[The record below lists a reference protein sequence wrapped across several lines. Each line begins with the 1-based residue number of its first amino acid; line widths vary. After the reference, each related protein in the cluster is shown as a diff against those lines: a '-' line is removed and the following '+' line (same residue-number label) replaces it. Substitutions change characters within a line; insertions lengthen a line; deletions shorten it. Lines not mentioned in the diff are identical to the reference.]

1 MTESDKKDKLTEI
14 LKIVNEKKLEYIINK
29 YEAQEI
35 VCGINFLI
43 KENKNF
49 NRVDKE
55 RLRLTKIELA
65 IKQKIDWNIASVRH
79 QDSQE
84 NQKLQ
89 EDHKPHED
97 KKFQEIEKAY
107 LKNIVDSLQHWVSKM
122 EEEITPSKNLFL
134 ISFITIFENN
144 SFNNIL
150 L

>member
-1 MTESDKKDKLTEI
+1 MTESEKKNKLNEI
-14 LKIVNEKKLEYIINK
+14 RKIVNQKKLEYIINK

-107 LKNIVDSLQHWVSKM
+107 LKNIVDSLEHWVSKM
-122 EEEITPSKNLFL
+122 EEEITPRKNLLFDN
-134 ISFITIFENN
+134 F
-144 SFNNIL
+144 
-150 L
+150 